1 MFSEVYDALIADL
14 VAIAREAQTSRA
26 LQQTTLEK
34 ILAEAI
40 NRLSASPLFAGRS
53 EQDIRGRFVEWS
65 MRLSEHSNGSN
76 FLRQVEEWMRG
87 VHKDKSDTLFVV
99 LSHLF
104 ERVLPELQG
113 AAAAGKAFSGRLEPA
128 RIGRR
133 KDFWNR
139 LNIAYR
145 DLLFNEILTREKR
158 AKHTTIDSIKEAF
171 IDNFVEMDA
180 SLMSA
185 NPVSFPTF
193 RPSIESALK
202 AEVRPHGLITGIGE
216 FKGAEHRYRAGFVV
230 SNVAFQAGSIDN
242 SDCVRFCKL
251 LVECAV
257 QRLPVICFISSGGMQ
272 TKEGAAALFTMAVVN
287 DRITRFARDNDLP
300 IIMFGYGDCTGGAQ
314 ASFVT
319 HPLVQTYY
327 FSGAS
332 MPFAG
337 QAVVERNLPFT
348 CLMSNYLSSREGSMQ
363 GLVQHP
369 FAAQLDEQLRSVDP
383 EIPVPV
389 ESVVQVVDRI
399 MAGRLEGDAPESAAS
414 AQPVNPD
421 VIRPVSKV
429 LVHARGC
436 TAVKLVTK
444 SLEHGLDVVLVQ
456 SDPDMDSVPADLV
469 RAAGE
474 KGTVVPIGG
483 NTSDESYL
491 NALSIL
497 NIAQS
502 QGVDAL
508 HPGIGF
514 LSETPNFAALVR
526 QKDINFIGP
535 KVVSMETMGNKSNAI
550 STTMSIGV
558 PVVPGSHGIVD
569 SSERALEIAEQVGYP
584 ILLKAVH
591 GGGGKGIVKVER
603 AEQLHQ
609 LFHQVTTEARSAFGN
624 GDVYIE
630 KCVTSLRHIEAQ
642 VLRDTHGNTRVLG
655 LRDCSVQRNNQKL
668 LEESGST
675 LLGEALREE
684 VFRCAASIAE
694 KVDYIGA
701 GTVEFI
707 FDVPS
712 QAVYFMEMNTRLQV
726 EHPVT
731 EATTGIDIVAEQF
744 KIASGE
750 SIEAMVPQESG
761 YAIEAR
767 INAERASID
776 AMGQVTFQ
784 PTPGRITR
792 CELPEREGITLI
804 SMAAADKM
812 VSPFYDSLIIQVIAE
827 GSDRNDAVANLAS
840 YLDDVVIEGINTNI
854 ALIKR
859 ILRDEVFL
867 GGDYDTTYLPG
878 FLGRTD
884 VHSLIEEIDEAAGSR
899 ASDLTLESLTIED
912 SGEIR
917 VLAPSTGVFFRTPS
931 PSEPEYVNLGDVV
944 SVDDVLCVLEAMKMF
959 APFRLSAYASAAG
972 ELYPSNQKY
981 RVTRINVT
989 SGQAVNEGDL
999 LFVVEPVPDV

>member
-158 AKHTTIDSIKEAF
+158 AKHTTIDSIKDAF

-348 CLMSNYLSSREGSMQ
+348 CLMSNYLSSREGAMQ

-399 MAGRLEGDAPESAAS
+399 MAGRLEGDAPETAAS

-456 SDPDMDSVPADLV
+456 SDPDM
-469 RAAGE
+469 
-474 KGTVVPIGG
+474 
-483 NTSDESYL
+483 ESC
-491 NALSIL
+491 AS
-497 NIAQS
+497 
-502 QGVDAL
+502 
-508 HPGIGF
+508 
-514 LSETPNFAALVR
+514 R
-526 QKDINFIGP
+526 
-535 KVVSMETMGNKSNAI
+535 
-550 STTMSIGV
+550 
-558 PVVPGSHGIVD
+558 PGS
-569 SSERALEIAEQVGYP
+569 SS
-584 ILLKAVH
+584 
-591 GGGGKGIVKVER
+591 GGKRNG
-603 AEQLHQ
+603 
-609 LFHQVTTEARSAFGN
+609 RS
-624 GDVYIE
+624 
-630 KCVTSLRHIEAQ
+630 
-642 VLRDTHGNTRVLG
+642 
-655 LRDCSVQRNNQKL
+655 
-668 LEESGST
+668 
-675 LLGEALREE
+675 
-684 VFRCAASIAE
+684 
-694 KVDYIGA
+694 
-701 GTVEFI
+701 
-707 FDVPS
+707 
-712 QAVYFMEMNTRLQV
+712 
-726 EHPVT
+726 
-731 EATTGIDIVAEQF
+731 
-744 KIASGE
+744 
-750 SIEAMVPQESG
+750 
-761 YAIEAR
+761 
-767 INAERASID
+767 
-776 AMGQVTFQ
+776 
-784 PTPGRITR
+784 
-792 CELPEREGITLI
+792 
-804 SMAAADKM
+804 
-812 VSPFYDSLIIQVIAE
+812 
-827 GSDRNDAVANLAS
+827 
-840 YLDDVVIEGINTNI
+840 
-854 ALIKR
+854 
-859 ILRDEVFL
+859 
-867 GGDYDTTYLPG
+867 
-878 FLGRTD
+878 
-884 VHSLIEEIDEAAGSR
+884 
-899 ASDLTLESLTIED
+899 
-912 SGEIR
+912 
-917 VLAPSTGVFFRTPS
+917 
-931 PSEPEYVNLGDVV
+931 
-944 SVDDVLCVLEAMKMF
+944 
-959 APFRLSAYASAAG
+959 
-972 ELYPSNQKY
+972 Y
-981 RVTRINVT
+981 RR
-989 SGQAVNEGDL
+989 
-999 LFVVEPVPDV
+999 